1 MIFYIIIIFV
11 FYVLYR
17 IVLKP
22 LIPLLILKL
31 QFGKEAYLWYAPIWG
46 LLKYNFR
53 SLKQNGDFFD
63 DLRKRMRENPQVKIL
78 LTNFLDKPF
87 INFVDSEYIKK
98 MYLEYQN
105 FPKFNLLRYDNLID
119 KGLLMTEG
127 EEWRYQR
134 NLLGSA
140 FTFEKLKSR
149 IPMIN
154 QTVKER
160 CILDPKT
167 NSFDFI
173 SWITGEVVIQSFFG
187 EIAKGLTLN
196 GRPGQVEIV
205 KLVADMMLQRFKNAY
220 TQIKL
225 MILGNKG
232 WRILATKK
240 EKDINNR
247 VDTLRNTV
255 KQLIETRIQQLKGET
270 DERKEKYKDQCFLD
284 IYLCELLK
292 QQNEGN
298 KKNIDFEP
306 VLQQFLTLFFA
317 GTDTTATMTVTCL
330 VYLAKYPD
338 AQNELLEEIQALM
351 QDKDVQDTHL
361 PKLVKMNAFI
371 NEVFRLRNPAFS
383 PFVRLVQ
390 QDMQFLDIKLKKGW
404 MVVQRHD
411 IPVIRNEHFSNP
423 EVFDYKRWLTGQGAI
438 QSDNGFVHIPFGAG
452 GRNCIGQ
459 HMAQMELKIILCHII
474 RQFQVSLNPDVQLKF
489 GIRFLYGAEPDNCL
503 IYKTRR

>member
-1 MIFYIIIIFV
+1 MIFFIIIIIV
-11 FYVLYR
+11 VYVLYR
-17 IVLKP
+17 IILKP

-31 QFGKEAYLWYAPIWG
+31 QFGKQAYLWYAPIWG

-63 DLRKRMRENPQVKIL
+63 DLRKRMRQNPKVKML

-87 INFVDSEYIKK
+87 INFVDSEYVKK
-98 MYLEYQN
+98 MYLDHQN

-119 KGLLMTEG
+119 KGLLMAEG
-127 EEWRYQR
+127 EEWKHQR

-154 QTVKER
+154 QIVKER

-173 SWITGEVVIQSFFG
+173 SWITGEVVIHSFFG
-187 EIAKGLTLN
+187 EIAKGLIIN
-196 GRPGQVEIV
+196 GKPGQVEIV
-205 KLVADMMLQRFKNAY
+205 NLVADIMLQRFKNTY

-247 VDTLRNTV
+247 VDMLRNTV
-255 KQLIETRIQQLKGET
+255 KQLIEKRLEQLQVENQ
-270 DERKEKYKDQCFLD
+270 REKQKDQFFLD
-284 IYLCELLK
+284 IYLNELLK
-292 QQNEGN
+292 QQQDNERN
-298 KKNIDFEP
+298 KINIDLEN

-317 GTDTTATMTVTCL
+317 GTDTTATMTITCL

-338 AQNELLEEIQALM
+338 IQNELLQEIQDLI
-351 QDKDVQDTHL
+351 QDQDVQDNHL
-361 PKLVKMNAFI
+361 TKFVKMNAFI

-390 QDMQFLDIKLKKGW
+390 KDMQFLDIKLKKGW

-411 IPVIRNEHFSNP
+411 IPVIRHEHFSNP
-423 EVFDYKRWLTGQGAI
+423 EEFDYKRWLINQGNI

-459 HMAQMELKIILCHII
+459 HMALMELKIILCHII
-474 RQFQVSLNPDVQLKF
+474 RKFQVSLNPDVQIKF
-489 GIRFLYGAEPDNCL
+489 GIRFLYGAEPENCL
-503 IYKTRR
+503 IYKERR